1 MKKGQVTAI
10 DEMRVEVVA
19 KYLNQ
24 LYKKIVEYLY
34 GGRKNP
40 EFMCMTGNTQRHH
53 AGESTG
59 WKDGGKN
66 EMGIRGWTA
75 GFQKKK
81 STAGGMSVLGSWS
94 IRNWRMAVYLKTW
107 ICAAPLVLLVL
118 IIHFATLIDINQTVA
133 IGTPH

>member
-1 MKKGQVTAI
+1 MEINDKNEKGIMKKKGVLQVWEEYSKALLHQQKSRELDLPSALEGDRESSEEDEESQVTAI

-66 EMGIRGWTA
+66 EMGIRG
-75 GFQKKK
+75 
-81 STAGGMSVLGSWS
+81 
-94 IRNWRMAVYLKTW
+94 
-107 ICAAPLVLLVL
+107 
-118 IIHFATLIDINQTVA
+118 
-133 IGTPH
+133 